1 MSSCIAKENARE
13 TAVGMGQVTV
23 GRAPQRMK
31 AILGSCVGVA
41 LYHPRLRVGALAH
54 VVLPESAGRRGAP
67 GKFADTALPHML
79 DLLKQMGV
87 PSHGLTA
94 KLAGGANMFDS
105 TGPLRIGDA
114 NVEAVTRELKRAGL
128 RIVAQDVG
136 GSKGRRMSFDCSNGM
151 LTIEN
156 AGYPPKTL

>member
-1 MSSCIAKENARE
+1 MSSCIAKESVRE
-13 TAVGMGQVTV
+13 TAVGMGQVAA

-31 AILGSCVGVA
+31 AIVGSCVGVA
-41 LYHPRLRVGALAH
+41 LYHARLRVGALAH
-54 VVLPESAGRRGAP
+54 VVLPESAGRAGAP

-79 DLLKQMGV
+79 ELLERMGV
-87 PSHGLTA
+87 PSQGLTA

-114 NVEAVTRELKRAGL
+114 NVEAVTRELQRAGL
-128 RIVAQDVG
+128 RLVAQDVG
-136 GSKGRRMSFDCSNGM
+136 GGKGRRLSFNCSDGM